1 MSMMD
6 GFSTYNQVLV
16 DEKEQFKTT
25 FTTPWGM
32 YVYVRMPF
40 GLTNVR
46 ETFQREMDVAFAN
59 FKEKFMIVYQ
69 DDLTPYTKEAKD
81 YCKNL

>member
-1 MSMMD
+1 M
-6 GFSTYNQVLV
+6 

-32 YVYVRMPF
+32 HIHVKMPF
-40 GLTNVR
+40 GLTNAR

-59 FKEKFMIVYQ
+59 FKEKFMVVYH
-69 DDLTPYTKEAKD
+69 DDLTAYSKEAKD
-81 YCKNL
+81 HCKHLEKIFIKP